1 MFPKETKCIE
11 YHQIMSYE
19 YEGPPSADVQKMAFQ
34 IWACW
39 LGGQDHREGHK
50 KARLCLQ
57 FRSEQSWPLL
67 LGPPMHTLMFVA

>member
-11 YHQIMSYE
+11 YHQILSYE
-19 YEGPPSADVQKMAFQ
+19 YEGPPSADVQKMAFK

-50 KARLCLQ
+50 KAL
-57 FRSEQSWPLL
+57 SA
-67 LGPPMHTLMFVA
+67 V